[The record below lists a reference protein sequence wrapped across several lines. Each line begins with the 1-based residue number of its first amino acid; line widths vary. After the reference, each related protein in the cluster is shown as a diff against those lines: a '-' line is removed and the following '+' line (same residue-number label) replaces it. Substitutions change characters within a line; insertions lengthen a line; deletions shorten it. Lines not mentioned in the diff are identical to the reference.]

1 MPSPERDAFDHRPDP
16 VLGRAL
22 REALDAGAETDQ
34 RAFVARV
41 MARYD
46 ETLERATVPT
56 WEVLASW
63 SRRGLAAA
71 VIAAL
76 AVGFWFG
83 RAMLLP
89 QESEDSIATAISPLE
104 RPGITALM
112 NAADPPDASIVL
124 TSLVDQQ

>member
-16 VLGRAL
+16 VLGSAL
-22 REALDAGAETDQ
+22 REALDPPQGNDQ

-71 VIAAL
+71 AIVAL
-76 AVGFWFG
+76 AAGFWWG
-83 RAMLLP
+83 RAVLLP

-104 RPGITALM
+104 RPGITALVT
-112 NAADPPDASIVL
+112 AIDPPDASVVF
-124 TSLVDQQ
+124 TSLVDQ